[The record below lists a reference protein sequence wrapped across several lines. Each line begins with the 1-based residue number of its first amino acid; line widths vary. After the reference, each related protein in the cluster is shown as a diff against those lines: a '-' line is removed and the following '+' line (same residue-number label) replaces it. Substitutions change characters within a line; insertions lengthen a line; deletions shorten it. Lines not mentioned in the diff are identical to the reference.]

1 MTNPPAPA
9 LTEAEQAA
17 FLQSIA
23 RVRSAAGR
31 ALRAAQANAVQ
42 GAAADVTGAIA
53 TGQAPDATESAAQ
66 AAVDFI
72 AQLHQGLDT
81 VAKQARANGPQPACQ
96 AGCAHCCHLRVEA
109 TDPEV
114 LHIAQHLQTLPSAD
128 QATTLRRLQQHA
140 AAASVG
146 TTRQP
151 CSFLVHDRCTIYSV
165 RPAACRKAHSL
176 SAAHCAEQSPTI
188 PQNLRLLVDAEALM
202 AGTALAYRDQ
212 PLPASAH
219 ELNAAVLAAL
229 DGTASPPAGALLR
242 WYRGDE
248 SALALRG
255 TPP

>member
-1 MTNPPAPA
+1 MTSPPDSA
-9 LTEAEQAA
+9 LTEAERAA

-23 RVRSAAGR
+23 RVRSAVGR

-42 GAAADVTGAIA
+42 GAAAHG

-81 VAKQARANGPQPACQ
+81 VAEQAGANGPKPACQ

-114 LHIAQHLQTLPSAD
+114 LHIAQRLQTLPSAD
-128 QATTLRRLQQHA
+128 QETTLRRLRQHA
-140 AAASVG
+140 AAVSVG

-151 CSFLVHDRCTIYSV
+151 CSFLVHDRCAIYSV

-229 DGTASPPAGALLR
+229 DGTASHPVSALLR
-242 WYRGDE
+242 WYLGDDG
-248 SALALRG
+248 ALALRS